1 MATEI
6 LFVIQTNDIR
16 HAEADGMLDIDT
28 TFQMVKEA
36 GVHDYVD
43 KTPDPHEIE
52 EFEAASQKFGLP
64 VRAGGWLN
72 TLGHDEPLFEKNIK
86 TAKRLGSL
94 LRNTQILTHHADGH
108 PVTNEE
114 VVETYLHFCEIG
126 GKHGVSPPLRSPRG
140 YVAGRLPPCGRLRH
154 RA

>member
-1 MATEI
+1 MATEL
-6 LFVIQTNDIR
+6 LFGIQTNDIR
-16 HAEADGMLDIDT
+16 HAEANGMLDIDT

-86 TAKRLGSL
+86 LSL
-94 LRNTQILTHHADGH
+94 IH
-108 PVTNEE
+108 
-114 VVETYLHFCEIG
+114 I
-126 GKHGVSPPLRSPRG
+126 
-140 YVAGRLPPCGRLRH
+140 
-154 RA
+154 

>member
-1 MATEI
+1 MATEL
-6 LFVIQTNDIR
+6 LFGIQTNGIR
-16 HAEADGMLDIDT
+16 HAEADEMLDIDT
-28 TFQMVKEA
+28 RFRMVKEA

-43 KTPDPHEIE
+43 KIPDPHEIE
-52 EFEAASQKFGLP
+52 EFEAASEKFGLP
-64 VRAGGWLN
+64 VRAGGWLY

-94 LRNTQILTHHADGH
+94 LHNTQILTHHADGH

-126 GKHGVSPPLRSPRG
+126 GKHGVSPPLRSPRE
-140 YVAGRLPPCGRLRH
+140 YVVGRLPPCGRLRH

>member
-1 MATEI
+1 MATEL
-6 LFVIQTNDIR
+6 LFGIQTNDIR
-16 HAEADGMLDIDT
+16 HAKANGMLDIDT

-52 EFEAASQKFGLP
+52 EFEAASRKFGLP
-64 VRAGGWLN
+64 VRAGGWLY

-94 LRNTQILTHHADGH
+94 LHNTQILTHHADEH
-108 PVTNEE
+108 PVTNME

-126 GKHGVSPPLRSPRG
+126 GKHGVSPPLRSPREHM
-140 YVAGRLPPCGRLRH
+140 VRRLPPCRRLRH

>member
-1 MATEI
+1 MATEL
-6 LFVIQTNDIR
+6 LFGIQTNDIR
-16 HAEADGMLDIDT
+16 HAEANGMLDIDT

-36 GVHDYVD
+36 GVQDYVD

-72 TLGHDEPLFEKNIK
+72 TLGHGEPIFEKNIK

-126 GKHGVSPPLRSPRG
+126 GKHGVSPPLRSPCE
-140 YVAGRLPPCGRLRH
+140 YVVGRLPPDGRLRH